1 MATVQRAHE
10 WQAVSRKGV
19 RSQRCKRCGIERL
32 NASPVCYVEETTGPE
47 TPDADVL
54 SPDVP

>member
-1 MATVQRAHE
+1 MATVQRAHQ
-10 WQAVSRKGV
+10 WQAISRQGIH
-19 RSQRCKRCGIERL
+19 SQRCTRCGAERL
-32 NASPVCYVEETTGPE
+32 NASPVCYVEETPEPE